1 MSICHL
7 SANCK
12 IADKRLVNCHRAAK
26 RWALLAVVGSHL
38 NWPPR
43 FDRHPASSDGLGD
56 ILKHVLMSDDSTTID
71 F

>member
-7 SANCK
+7 SA

-56 ILKHVLMSDDSTTID
+56 ILKHVLMSDDYRL
-71 F
+71 